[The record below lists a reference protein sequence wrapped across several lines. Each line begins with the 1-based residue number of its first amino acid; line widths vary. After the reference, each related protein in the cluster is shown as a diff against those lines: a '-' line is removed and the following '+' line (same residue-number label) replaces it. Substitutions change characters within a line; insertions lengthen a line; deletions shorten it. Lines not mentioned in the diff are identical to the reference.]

1 MLNLLTISDG
11 KPVKP
16 EWHVKTSMFNEI
28 WKVGGKPISSAP
40 DADGTR
46 HDTHMLWAPKYK
58 RIDQCVDKTDEDWED
73 GLSGFR
79 NEKQNKE
86 KQSKIIPSKY
96 STFTE
101 WCCAELEAGTIMN

>member
-1 MLNLLTISDG
+1 
-11 KPVKP
+11 
-16 EWHVKTSMFNEI
+16 MFNEI

-86 KQSKIIPSKY
+86 KQLKINMNEQKNFWSHRWGKVNLPHCCMKY
-96 STFTE
+96 SCTFCFPILL
-101 WCCAELEAGTIMN
+101 WSSLAQM